1 MSTKHFYE
9 EVAVRRKIVRNTKD
23 TRKRSA
29 AEDG

>member
-9 EVAVRRKIVRNTKD
+9 EEAVREKIMRNMKD

>member
-9 EVAVRRKIVRNTKD
+9 EVTVREKIMRNMKD